1 LRGARE
7 GLGGAEDRSQSR
19 DLGHTVSHIGVNIIL
34 TVREMADNRTPESR
48 SALMSRIGSKDTAPE
63 IAVRKLIFS
72 MGYRFRLHRSE
83 LPGTP
88 DIVFIGRRKI
98 IFVHGCFWHAHG
110 CKIGRAPK
118 SHVDFWLVK
127 LKRNSDR
134 DRENER
140 ALRRQ
145 GWDVLTLW
153 QCETRDVA
161 LLRRKAMDFLE
172 S

>member
-1 LRGARE
+1 
-7 GLGGAEDRSQSR
+7 
-19 DLGHTVSHIGVNIIL
+19 
-34 TVREMADNRTPESR
+34 
-48 SALMSRIGSKDTAPE
+48 MSRIGSKNTAPE
-63 IAVRKLIFS
+63 IAVRKLLFS

-110 CKIGRAPK
+110 CKIGRPPK
-118 SHVDFWLVK
+118 SRVDFWQAK

-153 QCETRDVA
+153 QCETRDVEEKGNG
-161 LLRRKAMDFLE
+161 LSRIVSNFPIDIWKYFL
-172 S
+172 